1 MTGADGAATA
11 RPLRLLLIEDSDRDA
26 AHVTLSLRR
35 GGWAPEIRRVETKEE
50 MSAAL
55 HDGTWDAI
63 VSDYHLP
70 RFSAPEALAL
80 LREACLDIPFI
91 VVSGAIGEDTAVR
104 LMQSGASDYLLKDRM
119 TRLNAALERELEQA
133 SERRAK
139 RRANALFQAVL
150 RASPSPAAIVD
161 RITGELID
169 GSNSF
174 AREFLGGDRF
184 PVRKALYEVIQFSVP
199 ERIEQLLARGSGTA
213 LHTVY
218 YSGRIGRVANVRC
231 YTVEHEGGSYA
242 YVVIEDV
249 TEQHYLK
256 AAFDAIPDAVLV
268 IGSDQRLL
276 YGNRAAEQAFGDL
289 YFGMDVE
296 PLLARPALG
305 RQWWLRRT
313 ARFDEQRI
321 VLRDQ
326 PHAATSVVFR
336 FAGEPEASTILTLR
350 NVAEEEELQRLAT
363 HDALTGAYNLR
374 HFTEVFGRYAE
385 QGGALALLDLDY
397 FKAINDELGHAAGDA
412 ALITFTNLVRG
423 ELRDTDLFARLGGDE
438 FAILFAGSSCDRAAA
453 ALDAIYARLALTPL
467 RFDGQTRPL
476 SASCGLAP
484 IGAGETMDGPREQ
497 ADKALYEAKRQG
509 RGRCVRSGAGEAAV

>member
-1 MTGADGAATA
+1 MNGVDTAAA
-11 RPLRLLLIEDSDRDA
+11 PRPLRLLLVEDSDRDA

-35 GGWAPEIRRVETKEE
+35 GGWAPDIRRVETKDELT
-50 MSAAL
+50 AAL
-55 HDGTWDAI
+55 REGVWDAI

-70 RFSAPEALAL
+70 RFSAPEALAVV
-80 LREACLDIPFI
+80 REAGLDIPFI

-119 TRLNAALERELEQA
+119 TRLNAALERELDQA
-133 SERRAK
+133 RERRAK

-150 RASPSPAAIVD
+150 RGSPDPAAIID
-161 RITGELID
+161 RTTGQVID
-169 GSNSF
+169 GSYSF
-174 AREFLGGDRF
+174 GREFLGGAGFAAR
-184 PVRKALYEVIQFSVP
+184 PPLLEVIQFSVP

-218 YSGRIGRVANVRC
+218 YAGGIGRVANVRC
-231 YTVEHEGGSYA
+231 YTVEHDGGSYA

-276 YGNRAAEQAFGDL
+276 YGNHAAEQAFGDL

-296 PLLARPALG
+296 PLLARPTLARL
-305 RQWWLRRT
+305 WWLRRT
-313 ARFDEQRI
+313 SRFDEQRLVI
-321 VLRDQ
+321 GEQ
-326 PHAATSVVFR
+326 PYSATSVVFR

-374 HFTEVFGRYAE
+374 HFTEVFGKYAE
-385 QGGALALLDLDY
+385 EGGSLALLDLDY

-412 ALITFTNLVRG
+412 ALITFTNIVRN
-423 ELRDTDLFARLGGDE
+423 ELHDTDLFARLGGDE
-438 FAILFAGSSCDRAAA
+438 FAIVFAGGARDRATA
-453 ALDAIYARLALTPL
+453 ALDAIYERLGRTPL
-467 RFDGQTRPL
+467 RFDGTSRPL
-476 SASCGLAP
+476 SASCGLAA
-484 IGAGETMDGPREQ
+484 IRPRVTIESARAD

-509 RGRCVRSGAGEAAV
+509 RGRYVLKV